1 MRITTVVL
9 AVSMLTSAPAI
20 AEQRSAAALKD
31 LKVEDSA
38 SPELVGHLA
47 KGLSVSPGQAEGAA
61 GALLGL
67 AKSKLSPAE
76 FGEVSKAVPGMD
88 SLLKM
93 APALAGGN
101 IGSALGGMA
110 SLAGSFKQLGL
121 DPSMIAKAA
130 PLITGFLTG
139 KGAGGAAKL
148 LSAVFK

>member
-1 MRITTVVL
+1 MRMTTLVV
-9 AVSMLTSAPAI
+9 AVSMLISMPAF

-47 KGLSVSPGQAEGAA
+47 KGLAVSPGQAEGAA

-67 AKSKLSPAE
+67 AKSKLSPAD
-76 FGEVSKAVPGMD
+76 FGEVSKAIPGMD

-101 IGSALGGMA
+101 IGSSLGGLM

-130 PLITGFLTG
+130 PLITGFLNG
-139 KGAGGAAKL
+139 KGASGAAKL
-148 LSAVFK
+148 LTGVFK

>member
-1 MRITTVVL
+1 MRMTMFVL
-9 AVSMLTSAPAI
+9 AMSMLTSVPAL
-20 AEQRSAAALKD
+20 ADQRSGAALKD

-47 KGLSVSPGQAEGAA
+47 KGLSISPGQAEGAA
-61 GALLGL
+61 GALMGL
-67 AKSKLSPAE
+67 AKSKLSTAE

-93 APALAGGN
+93 APAMLGGN
-101 IGSALGGMA
+101 VGSSLGGLM

-121 DPSMIAKAA
+121 DPALIAKAA
-130 PLITGFLTG
+130 PLITGFLNG

-148 LSAVFK
+148 LTGVFK